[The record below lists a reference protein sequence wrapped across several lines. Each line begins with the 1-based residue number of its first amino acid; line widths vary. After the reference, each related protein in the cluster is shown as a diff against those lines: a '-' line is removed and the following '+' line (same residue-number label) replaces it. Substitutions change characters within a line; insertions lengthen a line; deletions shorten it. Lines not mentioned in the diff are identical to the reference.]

1 MDVLHTLCPVVFYYS
16 GSGMG
21 MGYRLVQAFPRL
33 RLRTRATR
41 ARSSHSGI
49 CLSKHRLSLSVNKH
63 KPVTQIIAG
72 VICLYRAPDSPEASA
87 QLLYALLKDSYHNRF

>member
-16 GSGMG
+16 GSVMG

-33 RLRTRATR
+33 RLRT
-41 ARSSHSGI
+41 RSSHSGI

-87 QLLYALLKDSYHNRF
+87 QLLYALLKDNFHNRF